1 MDEINFETVA
11 FLLMAASLPLISFG
25 ATGNIDPVWIL
36 GFALLAIGTA
46 IPPVYRFIGP
56 DDATV

>member
-11 FLLMAASLPLISFG
+11 FLLMAVSLPLISLG
-25 ATGNIDPVWIL
+25 ATGQIDPLWIL

-46 IPPVYRFIGP
+46 IPPVYRFAGA
-56 DDATV
+56 DDAAA

>member
-11 FLLMAASLPLISFG
+11 FLLMAVSLPLISLG
-25 ATGNIDPVWIL
+25 ATGDVDPVWIL

-46 IPPVYRFIGP
+46 IPPIYRFTGSEGSV
-56 DDATV
+56 A